1 MTSCPFCERIVAGQF
16 DPLTADSY
24 VVTFEPL
31 NPVAKGHVLVVSR
44 SHITDATA
52 DPFTAGMAMQKAA
65 NLARNMVEA
74 NIITSIGA
82 AATQT
87 VNHFHLHVVPRSAG
101 DGLAL
106 PWTGQHG

>member
-1 MTSCPFCERIVAGQF
+1 MADCPFCLRIAAGEF

-31 NPVAKGHVLVVSR
+31 NPVANGHVLVVSR
-44 SHITDATA
+44 SHITDAAA
-52 DPFTAGMAMQKAA
+52 DPLTAGFAMQKAA
-65 NLARNMVEA
+65 TLARHMVSA

-87 VNHFHLHVVPRSAG
+87 VNHFHVHVVPRSEG

-106 PWTGQHG
+106 PWTNQ

>member
-1 MTSCPFCERIVAGQF
+1 MADCPFCKRIAAGQF
-16 DPLTADSY
+16 SPLTADSY

-31 NPVAKGHVLVVSR
+31 NPVANGHVLVVSR
-44 SHITDATA
+44 SHITDAAA
-52 DPFTAGMAMQKAA
+52 DPLTAGMAMQKAA
-65 NLARNMVEA
+65 NLARNMGEA

-87 VNHFHLHVVPRSAG
+87 VNHFHVHVVPRSEG

-106 PWTGQHG
+106 PWTNQ

>member
-1 MTSCPFCERIVAGQF
+1 MADCPFCERIAAGQF

-31 NPVAKGHVLVVSR
+31 NPVVNGHVLVVSR
-44 SHITDATA
+44 SHITDAAA
-52 DPFTAGMAMQKAA
+52 DPLTAGMAMQKAA
-65 NLARNMVEA
+65 NLARHMVEA
-74 NIITSIGA
+74 NIITSIGK

-87 VNHFHLHVVPRSAG
+87 VSHLHIHVVPRSEG

-106 PWTGQHG
+106 PWTDR